1 MIKKTV
7 INQET
12 ITSVKA
18 ALKNLCETPKALT
31 KTETVI
37 ALKPEIQA
45 ARKKGATLM
54 QIKKALEDAGIFVSH
69 NLISQYTTTKAK
81 KHNDF
86 VEVKSKKGAI

>member
-1 MIKKTV
+1 MNKHIDQKTIV
-7 INQET
+7 
-12 ITSVKA
+12 SVKA
-18 ALKNLCETPKALT
+18 ALKNLCETPRALT

-37 ALKPEIQA
+37 ALKSEIQT